1 MAVHKGQHKIQIYPG
16 KDKCGKRNC
25 LIVKTIE
32 KCVRVRAGN
41 ITSALMNRLLGGSR
55 KTYRGTTSSR
65 DEWRLSPLSRGA
77 GEQSSMTESGRGYF
91 PKICSCI
98 FDALE
103 ELGLP

>member
-55 KTYRGTTSSR
+55 KTYRGTTSSN
-65 DEWRLSPLSRGA
+65 
-77 GEQSSMTESGRGYF
+77 F